1 MSEKKKKRKE
11 KFLEEREKKKKEMFN
26 EVCVAFKD
34 LNIILR
40 TTIISPNWVMNG

>member
-1 MSEKKKKRKE
+1 MSEKKKRKE
-11 KFLEEREKKKKEMFN
+11 KFLEEREKKKEMFN
-26 EVCVAFKD
+26 EVCVAFED

>member
-1 MSEKKKKRKE
+1 MSEKKKRKE
-11 KFLEEREKKKKEMFN
+11 KFLEEHEKKKEMFN
-26 EVCVAFKD
+26 ELCVAFKD